1 MPILQ
6 SWEML
11 ANRIPSNPLDAEHWK
26 IQRQMRR
33 SPAFQETKITLSN
46 SYTGW
51 AVLRA
56 P

>member
-33 SPAFQETKITLSN
+33 SPGFQETKSLSPTLTQDGLS
-46 SYTGW
+46 
-51 AVLRA
+51 
-56 P
+56 